1 MIEKLEDRYKKA
13 LQASKEVHKGGKHYG
28 ECSVMDMITRD
39 KELIKARNKFIHAL
53 GVQRFKELGY
63 EM

>member
-13 LQASKEVHKGGKHYG
+13 LQASKEVHKGGKYYA

-39 KELIKARNKFIHAL
+39 KELEKARNKFIEAL
-53 GVQRFKELGY
+53 GLQRFKELGY